1 MYHTGEFVWIINKS
15 IFGRFQVC
23 TEIPTFSLA
32 NLQVFSLL
40 ASWRDVKVQ
49 TKYHKKSSH
58 VRYFLV
64 IDFGSSGGFL
74 LVFCCFCAVMACW
87 EDWIASPNLNSWF
100 RNIGNF
106 LSIFQVNSNMIFF
119 FFGPLSPATFQNPSI
134 PSFLFSIISAS
145 SPFPLLAKF
154 LIEFLQSWHAKV
166 FLEGYFKCF
175 TLWCETLTFFMF
187 LSCIILE
194 KQIQDAGT
202 GGLCQISPVNI
213 FREMRKLAVL
223 KPSAQLQS
231 GPSLILSHHPV
242 LSALCY
248 YSSFCRP
255 NLESI

>member
-1 MYHTGEFVWIINKS
+1 MGAFCWCFVVFVLLWLVERTGLLHPISTLGSEILG
-15 IFGRFQVC
+15 IFFLY
-23 TEIPTFSLA
+23 FK
-32 NLQVFSLL
+32 
-40 ASWRDVKVQ
+40 WR
-49 TKYHKKSSH
+49 
-58 VRYFLV
+58 V
-64 IDFGSSGGFL
+64 I
-74 LVFCCFCAVMACW
+74 
-87 EDWIASPNLNSWF
+87 WF
-100 RNIGNF
+100 
-106 LSIFQVNSNMIFF
+106 FF

-175 TLWCETLTFFMF
+175 TPWCETLTFLMF

>member
-1 MYHTGEFVWIINKS
+1 MGAFCWCFVVFVLLWLVERTGLLHPISTLGSEILG
-15 IFGRFQVC
+15 IFFLY
-23 TEIPTFSLA
+23 FK
-32 NLQVFSLL
+32 
-40 ASWRDVKVQ
+40 WR
-49 TKYHKKSSH
+49 
-58 VRYFLV
+58 V
-64 IDFGSSGGFL
+64 I
-74 LVFCCFCAVMACW
+74 W
-87 EDWIASPNLNSWF
+87 
-100 RNIGNF
+100 
-106 LSIFQVNSNMIFF
+106 FF

-248 YSSFCRP
+248 YSSFCWP

>member
-74 LVFCCFCAVMACW
+74 LVFCCFCGVMACW

-106 LSIFQVNSNMIFF
+106 LSIYFF
-119 FFGPLSPATFQNPSI
+119 FLVLFHQLLFRIHPFLHFFFL
-134 PSFLFSIISAS
+134 SFLH
-145 SPFPLLAKF
+145 L
-154 LIEFLQSWHAKV
+154 V
-166 FLEGYFKCF
+166 
-175 TLWCETLTFFMF
+175 
-187 LSCIILE
+187 
-194 KQIQDAGT
+194 
-202 GGLCQISPVNI
+202 
-213 FREMRKLAVL
+213 
-223 KPSAQLQS
+223 
-231 GPSLILSHHPV
+231 LSHYW
-242 LSALCY
+242 LS
-248 YSSFCRP
+248 SW
-255 NLESI
+255 